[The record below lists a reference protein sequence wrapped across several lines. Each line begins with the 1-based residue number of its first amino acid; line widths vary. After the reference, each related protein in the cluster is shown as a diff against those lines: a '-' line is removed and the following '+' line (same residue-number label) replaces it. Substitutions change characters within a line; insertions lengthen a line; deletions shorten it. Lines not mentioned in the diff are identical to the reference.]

1 MEPSSEGEIKF
12 TATSPT
18 QGLSFPT
25 MSSSLSVNYD
35 RVTPIT
41 LTLGYDHSYNNGLVL
56 GVHFMRTLAT
66 KLNTDADTL
75 YDIDDFYLQSISFGI
90 GYEWK

>member
-1 MEPSSEGEIKF
+1 M
-12 TATSPT
+12 
-18 QGLSFPT
+18 
-25 MSSSLSVNYD
+25 NYD
-35 RVTPIT
+35 QVTPIT

-66 KLNTDADTL
+66 KLNTDTIDFV
-75 YDIDDFYLQSISFGI
+75 DDFYLQSLSFGI